1 MHLEQLDVSFYTLKD
16 VVTQI
21 YENIWTIDT
30 FYVYFI
36 TFVQLNFGCFCVVF
50 TSSESI

>member
-21 YENIWTIDT
+21 CEIIWTIDT

-36 TFVQLNFGCFCVVF
+36 TFGPTKFWLFLCCFYLQ
-50 TSSESI
+50 